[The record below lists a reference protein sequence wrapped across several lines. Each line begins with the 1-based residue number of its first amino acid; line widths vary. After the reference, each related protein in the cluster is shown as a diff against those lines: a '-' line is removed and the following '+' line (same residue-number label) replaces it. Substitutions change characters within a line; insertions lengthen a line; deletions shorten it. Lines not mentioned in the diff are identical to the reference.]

1 MTPDKTRRIATAT
14 GFLSGVLIC
23 LDALREAPG
32 FWPPDLVWTALS
44 RPHRLELAGGIAT
57 MVVTFITSLRRRPA
71 SDH

>member
-14 GFLSGVLIC
+14 GF

-57 MVVTFITSLRRRPA
+57 MVVTFVTSLRRRPA